1 MGEKSDTATSLGLRP
16 AQENTVVQGF
26 NGKIGHQEILRSSHV
41 ELLTYQFTKLFFKS
55 YISVKYM

>member
-26 NGKIGHQEILRSSHV
+26 NGKIGHQEILHPSYG
-41 ELLTYQFTKLFFKS
+41 ELLECQFTKLFSNS

>member
-26 NGKIGHQEILRSSHV
+26 DGKIGHQEILCPSHV
-41 ELLTYQFTKLFFKS
+41 E
-55 YISVKYM
+55 